1 MAPSRVDAV
10 RLAALEMVG
19 SGAQRVH
26 ERPCSHRSRD
36 PGTVQPRSRQ
46 QEAAQEYID
55 QACTCFDQN
64 IDVMASDGTL
74 GSTPLSY
81 TQGTCM
87 EAGRL
92 IC

>member
-10 RLAALEMVG
+10 RLAALKWSDLGPNECTNGPAAIAAATLAQYSRAAG
-19 SGAQRVH
+19 SS
-26 ERPCSHRSRD
+26 E
-36 PGTVQPRSRQ
+36 
-46 QEAAQEYID
+46 EAAQEYID

-92 IC
+92 I

>member
-19 SGAQRVH
+19 SGPNECTNGPAAIAAATLAQY
-26 ERPCSHRSRD
+26 SRAA
-36 PGTVQPRSRQ
+36 GNE
-46 QEAAQEYID
+46 EAAQEYID

-74 GSTPLSY
+74 APP
-81 TQGTCM
+81 
-87 EAGRL
+87 R
-92 IC
+92 